1 MSSELRRRVIR
12 LAASTPELRKDLLTI
27 LKEEADPTS
36 HDQNLPETWYG
47 LPPQGPG
54 KTAGAAKVAAGP
66 DRTGR
71 NWKEKKISG
80 ILHWIWQ
87 GRPGEPRFMVIE
99 NTASFGKYYKM
110 TVKLEDGTLLQTF
123 GQKLE
128 PGYWFKRAAELYQR
142 FQDTINIDF
151 TDLPDKWNRIASAK
165 VAAKKMTPFAEA
177 YFKLWRDKAGMG
189 DMDDIEDM
197 EASYKKGE
205 VTDKELFDGAPKSWK
220 SKLPPLK

>member
-12 LAASTPELRKDLLTI
+12 LAASNPELRKDLLTI

-47 LPPQGPG
+47 LPP

-71 NWKEKKISG
+71 NWKEKTDGGKRRWVWSG
-80 ILHWIWQ
+80 Q
-87 GRPGEPRFMVIE
+87 SMDPSFTVMEYEAP
-99 NTASFGKYYKM
+99 FGKYYKLM
-110 TVKLEDGTLLQTF
+110 VLLNDGTMLQTF

-151 TDLPDKWNRIASAK
+151 TDLPDKWNRIASTK
-165 VAAKKMTPFAEA
+165 VAAKKMTPFA
-177 YFKLWRDKAGMG
+177 
-189 DMDDIEDM
+189 
-197 EASYKKGE
+197 
-205 VTDKELFDGAPKSWK
+205 
-220 SKLPPLK
+220 